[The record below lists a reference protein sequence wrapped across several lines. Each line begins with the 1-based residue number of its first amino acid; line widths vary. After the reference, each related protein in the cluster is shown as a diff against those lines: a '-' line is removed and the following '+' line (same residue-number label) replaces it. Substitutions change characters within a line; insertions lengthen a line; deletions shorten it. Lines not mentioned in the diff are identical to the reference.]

1 MNIWMRL
8 VGAIKRPKHWAN
20 AAADTLKM
28 VSCRVHTD
36 EVRIVLKN
44 LEQVEDFFHQRGG
57 GSRCFNRDTDP
68 AGRGTSPTSV
78 AVSATPETAFN

>member
-36 EVRIVLKN
+36 EKRIVLKN
-44 LEQVEDFFHQRGG
+44 LELDRRFFCRNGMSG
-57 GSRCFNRDTDP
+57 NESSPLLKTPKRDINLVFDT
-68 AGRGTSPTSV
+68 
-78 AVSATPETAFN
+78 

>member
-20 AAADTLKM
+20 AAADKLKM

-44 LEQVEDFFHQRGG
+44 LEQVEDFFYQRGEEGRDASIAIQIQRGG
-57 GSRCFNRDTDP
+57 AHHRHL
-68 AGRGTSPTSV
+68 
-78 AVSATPETAFN
+78 